1 VNRTKVGLFL
11 RYLAI
16 TLIPILV
23 LVVTG
28 TISIIINDRY
38 VGRQIR
44 ESSARTLAQIRN
56 GVDFTFAEL
65 DSLDIIFS
73 SSSEFLA
80 TLGRIL
86 SSPDLDLEHSKLL
99 SVLQNFVNVSAYA
112 RRDVESIYIYIENDS
127 DRFMTTTDGIVDLA
141 AYSDRDWF
149 LSFLS
154 HAGDDPSWT
163 ETRVLNRLPS
173 VEQGRPVVTI
183 YRRLYPLAG
192 VRLPGVVVLNIH
204 RRFFSDL
211 IGQLKGSPDQRIV
224 ILDEDAAVVYSD
236 FPDADLPWTGDGAT
250 DADGF
255 RKVAAGGTAWVA
267 GRLASSR
274 HGWTY
279 LSFTPVDRFNAV
291 SRPLRGINIAVIA
304 LAVLGG
310 TIVTFWA
317 SRRGFRSIEG
327 VLDVVDA
334 ADRGGPLPPV
344 PAKTDRGFSHVTY
357 SILRTFLEH
366 QYLRVQM
373 SERRYRLKTLE
384 LLALQS
390 QMNPHFLFNT
400 LEAINW
406 KAIELTRGPNQ
417 INDMI
422 RGLSSILKYVLQAPS
437 GRETMRNE
445 IKHARDYL
453 RIQRIRFKGRFSV
466 RWHLQPGLEER
477 KVIRFLLQPLLENA
491 IYHGLREKEG
501 HGLLTIAVREARG
514 RIVFEVADDGAG
526 ITPRRLAEVR
536 RRLEDD
542 AADIETGPG
551 SIGLANT
558 NRRIRLTFGP
568 DYGLSV
574 ESEPGRGTS
583 VTVELPSRK
592 RENAA
597 PRKAPA

>member
-1 VNRTKVGLFL
+1 MRARMTRTKVNLFL

-16 TLIPILV
+16 TLIPIFV
-23 LVVTG
+23 LVATG

-38 VGRQIR
+38 VARQIR
-44 ESSARTLAQIRN
+44 ESSTRTLAQISN
-56 GVDFTFAEL
+56 SVDFTFAEL
-65 DSLDIIFS
+65 DALDIIFS

-80 TLGRIL
+80 ALGRIL
-86 SSPDLDLEHSKLL
+86 SSPSLDLEGSKLL
-99 SVLQNFVNVSAYA
+99 AVMQNILNVSAFA
-112 RRDVESIYIYIENDS
+112 RRDVESIYVYLKNEH
-127 DRFMTTTDGIVDLA
+127 DRFMTTTDGIVDLDG
-141 AYSDRDWF
+141 YSDRDWF
-149 LSFLS
+149 FGFLS
-154 HAGDDPSWT
+154 HDGSDASWT
-163 ETRVLNRLPS
+163 ESRVLNRLPA

-183 YRRLYPLAG
+183 FRRLYPLAG

-204 RRFFSDL
+204 RRFFANLLAQMKDSA
-211 IGQLKGSPDQRIV
+211 DQRVV
-224 ILDEDAAVVYSD
+224 ILDEDGTVIYTD
-236 FPDADLPWTGDGAT
+236 FPDAGVPWKGEGADT
-250 DADGF
+250 QGF
-255 RKVAAGGTAWVA
+255 GSVTAEGARWVAA
-267 GRLASSR
+267 RLASRR

-279 LSFTPVDRFNAV
+279 LSFTPADRFYGV
-291 SRPLRGINIAVIA
+291 SRPLRLLNIAVVA
-304 LAVLGG
+304 LAALGG
-310 TIVTFWA
+310 TLVTFWA
-317 SRRGFRSIEG
+317 SRRSFRSIEG

-406 KAIELTRGPNQ
+406 KAVELTTGPNQ

-422 RGLSSILKYVLQAPS
+422 RDLSSILKYVLQPPS
-437 GRETMRNE
+437 GRETLANE

-453 RIQRIRFKGRFSV
+453 RIQRVRFKGRFSV
-466 RWHLQPGLEER
+466 RWDLQPGLEQR

-491 IYHGLREKEG
+491 IYHGFRDKEG
-501 HGLLTIAVREARG
+501 HGLITIRASETRG
-514 RIVFEVADDGAG
+514 RLRIVVSDDGTG
-526 ITPRRLAEVR
+526 IEPRRLAEVR
-536 RRLEDD
+536 RRLEDES
-542 AADIETGPG
+542 AEAEAGPG

-558 NRRIRLTFGP
+558 NRRIRLTFG
-568 DYGLSV
+568 DGYGV
-574 ESEPGRGTS
+574 GIESEPGRGAS

-592 RENAA
+592 
-597 PRKAPA
+597 

>member
-1 VNRTKVGLFL
+1 MRVRMNRTKVNLFL

-16 TLIPILV
+16 TLIPIFV
-23 LVVTG
+23 LVATG

-38 VGRQIR
+38 VARQIR
-44 ESSARTLAQIRN
+44 ESSARTLEQIRN
-56 GVDFTFAEL
+56 SVDFTFAEL
-65 DSLDIIFS
+65 DSLDIILS

-80 TLGRIL
+80 ALSRIL
-86 SSPDLDLEHSKLL
+86 SASDLDLEQSKLL
-99 SVLQNFVNVSAYA
+99 SVLQNFVNVSAFA
-112 RRDVESIYIYIENDS
+112 RRDVESIYVYIRNDR
-127 DRFMTTTDGIVDLA
+127 DRFMTTTDGIVELG
-141 AYSDRDWF
+141 AYSDRDWY
-149 LSFLS
+149 LGFLS
-154 HAGDDPSWT
+154 HAEDDASWT

-173 VEQGRPVVTI
+173 VELGRPVVTI

-192 VRLPGVVVLNIH
+192 VRMPGVVVLNIH
-204 RRFFSDL
+204 RRFFADL
-211 IGQLKGSPDQRIV
+211 LDQMKGSADQRIV
-224 ILDEDAAVVYSD
+224 ILDEDGAVVYTD
-236 FPDADLPWTGDGAT
+236 FPDAGVPWNGDGA
-250 DADGF
+250 DAAGF
-255 RKVAAGGTAWVA
+255 RTVTAEGVRWVAA
-267 GRLASSR
+267 RLASRR
-274 HGWTY
+274 HGWMY
-279 LSFTPVDRFNAV
+279 LSFTPADRFYGV

-310 TIVTFWA
+310 TIVTFYA
-317 SRRGFRSIEG
+317 SRRSFRSIEG

-334 ADRGGPLPPV
+334 AEKGGPLPPV

-366 QYLRVQM
+366 QYLRVQL

-390 QMNPHFLFNT
+390 QINPHFLFNT

-422 RGLSSILKYVLQAPS
+422 RGLSSILKYVLQSPS
-437 GRETMRNE
+437 GRETLANE

-466 RWHLQPGLEER
+466 RWDLQPGLEQR

-501 HGLLTIAVREARG
+501 HGLITISVRESRG
-514 RIVFEVADDGAG
+514 RLKIVVTDDGAG
-526 ITPRRLAEVR
+526 IEPRRLAELR
-536 RRLEDD
+536 RRLDD
-542 AADIETGPG
+542 EGTDMETGPG

-558 NRRIRLTFGP
+558 SRRIRLTFGR

-574 ESEPGRGTS
+574 ESVPGQSTS

-592 RENAA
+592 
-597 PRKAPA
+597 

>member
-1 VNRTKVGLFL
+1 MRVRMNRTKVNLFL

-16 TLIPILV
+16 TLIPIFV
-23 LVVTG
+23 LVATG

-38 VGRQIR
+38 VTRQIR
-44 ESSARTLAQIRN
+44 ESSARTLEQIRN
-56 GVDFTFAEL
+56 SVDFTFAEL
-65 DSLDIIFS
+65 DSLDIILS

-80 TLGRIL
+80 ALSRIL
-86 SSPDLDLEHSKLL
+86 ASPDLDLEQSKLL

-112 RRDVESIYIYIENDS
+112 RRDVESIYVYIRNDR
-127 DRFMTTTDGIVDLA
+127 DRFMTTTDGIVNLA
-141 AYSDRDWF
+141 DYSDRDWY
-149 LSFLS
+149 LGFLS
-154 HAGDDPSWT
+154 HAEDDASWT
-163 ETRVLNRLPS
+163 ETRVLNRLPA
-173 VEQGRPVVTI
+173 VELGRPVVTI

-192 VRLPGVVVLNIH
+192 VRMPGVVVLNIH
-204 RRFFSDL
+204 RRFFADL
-211 IGQLKGSPDQRIV
+211 LDQMKGSADQRIV
-224 ILDEDAAVVYSD
+224 ILDEDGSAVYTD
-236 FPDADLPWTGDGAT
+236 FPDAGVPWNGDGA
-250 DADGF
+250 DAAGF
-255 RKVAAGGTAWVA
+255 RTVTAEGTRWVAA
-267 GRLASSR
+267 RLASRR

-279 LSFTPVDRFNAV
+279 LSFTPADRFYGV

-310 TIVTFWA
+310 TIVTFYA
-317 SRRGFRSIEG
+317 SRRSFRSIEG

-334 ADRGGPLPPV
+334 AEKGGPLPPV

-366 QYLRVQM
+366 QYLRVQL

-390 QMNPHFLFNT
+390 QINPHFLFNT

-406 KAIELTRGPNQ
+406 KAIELTHEPNQ
-417 INDMI
+417 INEMI
-422 RGLSSILKYVLQAPS
+422 RGLSSILKYVLQSPS
-437 GRETMRNE
+437 GRETLANE

-466 RWHLQPGLEER
+466 RWDCQPGLEQR

-501 HGLLTIAVREARG
+501 HGLITIGVREARG
-514 RIVFEVADDGAG
+514 RLRIAVTDDGVG
-526 ITPRRLAEVR
+526 IEPRRLAEVR
-536 RRLEDD
+536 RRLDD
-542 AADIETGPG
+542 EGADAETGPG
-551 SIGLANT
+551 TIGLANT
-558 NRRIRLTFGP
+558 SRRIRLTFGR

-574 ESEPGRGTS
+574 ESVPGQGTT

-592 RENAA
+592 
-597 PRKAPA
+597 

>member
-1 VNRTKVGLFL
+1 MNRTKVGLFL
-11 RYLAI
+11 RYLAV
-16 TLIPILV
+16 TLIPIFV

-38 VGRQIR
+38 TSRQIR
-44 ESSARTLAQIRN
+44 DASARTLAQIRN
-56 GVDFTFAEL
+56 SVDLTFAEL
-65 DSLDIIFS
+65 DALDIIFS

-80 TLGRIL
+80 ALSRIL
-86 SSPDLDLEHSKLL
+86 SSPDLDLEQSKLL
-99 SVLQNFVNVSAYA
+99 AVLQNIVNVSAYA
-112 RRDVESIYIYIENDS
+112 RRDIESIYVYIGNDD

-141 AYSDRDWF
+141 GYGDRDWF

-154 HAGDDPSWT
+154 HPKDDASWT
-163 ETRVLNRLPS
+163 ETRVVNRLPA

-192 VRLPGVVVLNIH
+192 ANVPGVVVLNIH
-204 RRFFSDL
+204 RRFFSSL
-211 IGQLKGSPDQRIV
+211 IDQLKGSPDQRIV
-224 ILDEDAAVVYSD
+224 ILGEDASAVYSD
-236 FPDADLPWTGDGAT
+236 FPGAGVPWTGDGA

-255 RKVAAGGTAWVA
+255 REITAGGTAWVA
-267 GRLASSR
+267 GRLASNR

-279 LSFTPVDRFNAV
+279 LSFTPTDRFYAV
-291 SRPLRGINIAVIA
+291 SRPLRGINIAVVG

-310 TIVTFWA
+310 ALVTFWA
-317 SRRGFRSIEG
+317 SRRSFRSIES

-406 KAIELTRGPNQ
+406 KAIELTHGPNQ

-437 GRETMRNE
+437 GRETLRNE

-466 RWHLQPGLEER
+466 RWKVQPGLEQR

-514 RIVFEVADDGAG
+514 RLEIEVTDDGAG
-526 ITPRRLAEVR
+526 IAPRRLAEVR
-536 RRLEDD
+536 RRLDDD
-542 AADIETGPG
+542 ATDVETGPG

-568 DYGLSV
+568 DYGLDV
-574 ESEPGRGTS
+574 ASEPDRGTT
-583 VTVELPSRK
+583 VTVALPSRK
-592 RENAA
+592 
-597 PRKAPA
+597 

>member
-250 DADGF
+250 DAEGF

-551 SIGLANT
+551 SIGVS
-558 NRRIRLTFGP
+558 G
-568 DYGLSV
+568 
-574 ESEPGRGTS
+574 
-583 VTVELPSRK
+583 
-592 RENAA
+592 
-597 PRKAPA
+597 

>member
-1 VNRTKVGLFL
+1 MRVRMNRTKVNLFL

-16 TLIPILV
+16 TLIPIFV
-23 LVVTG
+23 LVATG

-38 VGRQIR
+38 VARQIR
-44 ESSARTLAQIRN
+44 EASARTLEQIRN
-56 GVDFTFAEL
+56 SVDFTFAEI
-65 DSLDIIFS
+65 DSLDIILS

-80 TLGRIL
+80 ALGRIL
-86 SSPDLDLEHSKLL
+86 SAADLDLEQSKLL
-99 SVLQNFVNVSAYA
+99 SVLQSFVNVSAFA
-112 RRDVESIYIYIENDS
+112 RRDVESIYVYIRNDR
-127 DRFMTTTDGIVDLA
+127 DRFMTTTDGIVELD
-141 AYSDRDWF
+141 AYSDRDWY
-149 LSFLS
+149 LGFLS
-154 HAGDDPSWT
+154 HAEDDASWT
-163 ETRVLNRLPS
+163 ETRVLNRLPA
-173 VEQGRPVVTI
+173 VELGRPVVTI

-192 VRLPGVVVLNIH
+192 VRMPGVVVLNIH
-204 RRFFSDL
+204 RRFFADL
-211 IGQLKGSPDQRIV
+211 LGQMKGSADQRIV
-224 ILDEDAAVVYSD
+224 ILDEDGSVVYTD
-236 FPDADLPWTGDGAT
+236 FPDTGVPWNGDGA
-250 DADGF
+250 DAAGF
-255 RKVAAGGTAWVA
+255 RSVTAEGTRWVAA
-267 GRLASSR
+267 RLASRR

-279 LSFTPVDRFNAV
+279 LSFTPADRFYGV

-310 TIVTFWA
+310 TVVTFYA
-317 SRRGFRSIEG
+317 SRRSFRSIEG

-334 ADRGGPLPPV
+334 AEKGGPLPPV

-366 QYLRVQM
+366 QYLRVQL

-390 QMNPHFLFNT
+390 QINPHFLFNT

-422 RGLSSILKYVLQAPS
+422 RGLSSILKYVLQSPS
-437 GRETMRNE
+437 GRETLANE

-466 RWHLQPGLEER
+466 RWDLQPGLEQR

-501 HGLLTIAVREARG
+501 HGLITIGVRESRGRLRIAVT
-514 RIVFEVADDGAG
+514 DDGAG
-526 ITPRRLAEVR
+526 IEPRRLAELR
-536 RRLEDD
+536 RRLDD
-542 AADIETGPG
+542 EGADAETGPG

-558 NRRIRLTFGP
+558 SRRIRLTFGR

-574 ESEPGRGTS
+574 ESVPGKGTS

-592 RENAA
+592 
-597 PRKAPA
+597 